1 MTKKKPII
9 EVHHKWCKG
18 CAFCVEFCP
27 RHVLEMEG
35 VYPVVVNIDACTA
48 CGLCEVLCPD
58 FAIEVIEPEEQAAKQ
73 AK

>member
-9 EVHHKWCKG
+9 EVNQKWCKG
-18 CAFCVEFCP
+18 CAICVEFCP
-27 RHVLEMEG
+27 RHVLEMKG

-58 FAIEVIEPEEQAAKQ
+58 FAIEVIKPEEQAAKES
-73 AK
+73 K